1 MIHNLRLPARPDY
14 IKLPCLTRSDYENY
28 DVKYLGTEIGE
39 TIRLRSDLILSAVA
53 NFKPDLFL
61 IDKKPYGVK
70 NELMMAL
77 NYARLH
83 LPESRRML
91 VLRDILDSPQR
102 TIRAWRK
109 NGYDDARADARE
121 RLRRFARALRR
132 ASRPERRARIE
143 ARRKPDGCSFGLM

>member
-1 MIHNLRLPARPDY
+1 
-14 IKLPCLTRSDYENY
+14 
-28 DVKYLGTEIGE
+28 
-39 TIRLRSDLILSAVA
+39 
-53 NFKPDLFL
+53 
-61 IDKKPYGVK
+61 VK

-109 NGYDDARADARE
+109 NDYDDA
-121 RLRRFARALRR
+121 
-132 ASRPERRARIE
+132 I
-143 ARRKPDGCSFGLM
+143 GLFTTAYLC

>member
-1 MIHNLRLPARPDY
+1 MAS
-14 IKLPCLTRSDYENY
+14 LTSHDDENY

-53 NFKPDLFL
+53 NFKPDIFL

-70 NELMMAL
+70 NELVMAL

-109 NGYDDARADARE
+109 DRKST
-121 RLRRFARALRR
+121 RLN
-132 ASRPERRARIE
+132 S
-143 ARRKPDGCSFGLM
+143 SH